1 MDLAIA
7 LNVADVAS
15 IPSPSESEWQ
25 IGPIPIRAYAL
36 CLIAGIV
43 AAGWIMEARL
53 RSRGAPKWTV
63 LDIAV
68 WAVPFGI
75 IGGRLYH
82 VVTSPEAYFG
92 AGGDPWQAFAVW
104 EGGLGIP
111 GAIAMGAVGAWIAC
125 KQINLPLSI
134 AADALAPGLPV
145 GQAIGRLGNWFN
157 QELYGKPTELA
168 VGLEIDYA
176 HRVPG
181 YKEFAT
187 FHPTFLYELLW
198 NLGVAL
204 TVWMADKKYKFGFGR
219 AFAVYVALYG
229 VGRFWIEGLR
239 IDPAGAFLGMRTNQW
254 MSVLIVM
261 AALIFLIRTSAERL
275 VLVADSDDKLHPVT
289 WNSDAAKAGFFGPSK
304 DSDSEDGGDTET
316 ESGSDR
322 KSDKQPGSDNESDD
336 ADDESDNV
344 DESSDSGDPDEVS
357 DSDADDADGASGD
370 DADSSKN

>member
-1 MDLAIA
+1 MDLVTA
-7 LNVADVAS
+7 LTATDLAS
-15 IPSPSESEWQ
+15 IPSPSEAEWQ

-53 RSRGAPKWTV
+53 RARGAPKWTV

-82 VVTSPEAYFG
+82 VITSPQAYFG

-111 GAIAMGAVGAWIAC
+111 GAIVMGALGAWIAC
-125 KQINLPLSI
+125 KQLKLPFSM

-157 QELYGKPTELA
+157 QELYGKPTEIA

-187 FHPTFLYELLW
+187 FHPTFLYELVW

-204 TVWMADKKYKFGFGR
+204 TVWLADKKYKFGFGR

-254 MSVLIVM
+254 MSIIIVM
-261 AALIFLIRTSAERL
+261 AALIFLLRTSAERL
-275 VLVADSDDKLHPVT
+275 VLVADADDKLHPVA
-289 WNSDAAKAGFFGPSK
+289 WNSDAAKAGFVDGSK
-304 DSDSEDGGDTET
+304 DTKVDQADDDSEADD
-316 ESGSDR
+316 DR
-322 KSDKQPGSDNESDD
+322 KPAKKPSSDEKSGESDD
-336 ADDESDNV
+336 DSDEDSSGDES
-344 DESSDSGDPDEVS
+344 EGSDD
-357 DSDADDADGASGD
+357 DSDEASGD
-370 DADSSKN
+370 ADTTQK